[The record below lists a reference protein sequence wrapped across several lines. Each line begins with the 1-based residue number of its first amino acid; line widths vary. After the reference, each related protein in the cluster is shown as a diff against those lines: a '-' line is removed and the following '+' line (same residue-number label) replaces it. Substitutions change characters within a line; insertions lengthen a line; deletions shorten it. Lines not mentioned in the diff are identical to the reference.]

1 MIWVLKSR
9 ESGGRLNY
17 YHTFSVTSR
26 ESGGRLCYDHTFST
40 ALGAQVHRK
49 NRKWRASQLLPYF
62 PCYFGC
68 SSRVKVESV
77 PAIIIVFLL
86 LLVLMSRESEGC
98 LSYSHTFPF
107 ALGTRV
113 KRKWRTSRPFSYFF
127 SYFGSSSQEK
137 VKDLPAIIILFN
149 GDRMSSLGSFDS
161 KLLQKDYKK
170 TPSKVRRPFHGT
182 SFRPLIVAK
191 HLEISSNDDEEAS
204 SNQAHFGGSFFF

>member
-1 MIWVLKSR
+1 MEDVSTIIILVLMIWVLKSR

-26 ESGGRLCYDHTFST
+26 ESGGCLCYDHTFST
-40 ALGAQVHRK
+40 ALGAQVHRR
-49 NRKWRASQLLPYF
+49 NRKWRTSQLLSCF

-77 PAIIIVFLL
+77 PTSIKLFLL
-86 LLVLMSRESEGC
+86 LLVSMSRESQGC

-127 SYFGSSSQEK
+127 SYFGS
-137 VKDLPAIIILFN
+137 
-149 GDRMSSLGSFDS
+149 
-161 KLLQKDYKK
+161 
-170 TPSKVRRPFHGT
+170 
-182 SFRPLIVAK
+182 
-191 HLEISSNDDEEAS
+191 
-204 SNQAHFGGSFFF
+204 